1 MDDREPRRALV
12 LCAQCPSRSGARA
25 CQSRRSRARRR
36 AAPARSGADAQLG
49 TAQGSAPNLPG
60 ATASPA
66 AGDGAAPTNRPRA
79 HSRAPASR
87 TARRHSGTH
96 PPAAALGSHGGVRP
110 RGGERSGSGDPVG
123 GAGQGAVGDH
133 TQRGAGGAA
142 VRASLCAGV
151 GRGLVRSPGTT
162 RTRGGVRR
170 TQDTAELTSRA
181 PRLLAFQILSSY
193 TLEQSVRYPLPE
205 ELHFMKLLFPTLK
218 FVEN

>member
-60 ATASPA
+60 ATATPA

-170 TQDTAELTSRA
+170 AQDTAELDEPRA
-181 PRLLAFQILSSY
+181 QTACFSNSELLRLRTIGQIPSA
-193 TLEQSVRYPLPE
+193 
-205 ELHFMKLLFPTLK
+205 
-218 FVEN
+218 